1 MHTLTRPIAAALT
14 AFALAGPAA
23 AQDAPALDT
32 VVATVNGDAITLGHM
47 VAARSSLPQQ
57 YQQLPDDV
65 LFNALL
71 DQLVQ
76 QTLLSQTQDA
86 LSGMAEMALEN
97 ERRML
102 GAAQAIE
109 GIVGE
114 SVTEEALQAAY
125 EARYADAEPGTEYNA
140 SHILVETQELAQ
152 QLIEELEGGA
162 DFAALAEE
170 HSTGPSGPSGGSLG
184 WFGEGAMVEP
194 FQNAVQEMEPGSVRS
209 EPVQTQFGWHVIRLN
224 ETRPAEAPVL
234 DEVRGELAEEIRQ
247 AAVEDR
253 LQALSDAAEIDRSG
267 AESLDPSALSAAG
280 AAQE

>member
-32 VVATVNGDAITLGHM
+32 VVATVNGDEITLGHM

-76 QTLLSQTQDA
+76 QTLLSQTEEE

-194 FQNAVQEMEPGSVRS
+194 FQNAVQEMAPGTVRN

-224 ETRPAEAPVL
+224 ETRPAEAPAL

-247 AAVEDR
+247 AAVDDR
-253 LQALSDAAEIDRSG
+253 LQALRDAAQIDRSG

>member
-32 VVATVNGDAITLGHM
+32 VVATVNGDEITLGHM

-224 ETRPAEAPVL
+224 ETRPAEAPAL

>member
-224 ETRPAEAPVL
+224 ETRPAEAPAL

>member
-32 VVATVNGDAITLGHM
+32 VVATVNGDEITLGHM

-224 ETRPAEAPVL
+224 ETRPAEAPAL
-234 DEVRGELAEEIRQ
+234 DEVRGELAEQIRQ
-247 AAVEDR
+247 AAVGDR